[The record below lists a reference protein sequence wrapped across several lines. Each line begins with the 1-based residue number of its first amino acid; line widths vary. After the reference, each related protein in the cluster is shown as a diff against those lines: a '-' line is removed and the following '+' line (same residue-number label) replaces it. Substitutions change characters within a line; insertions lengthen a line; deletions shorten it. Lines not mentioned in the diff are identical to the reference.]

1 MLYYIHKIR
10 KGLIAMTEF
19 RENLLTRMIHIYGF
33 EHKTTIIYTHMLEK
47 APQTKASD
55 EDLENIVKALDSDPT
70 LDKVFCSI
78 VDRYIK

>member
-1 MLYYIHKIR
+1 
-10 KGLIAMTEF
+10 MTEF

-33 EHKTTIIYTHMLEK
+33 NNHMLEK

-55 EDLENIVKALDSDPT
+55 ENIVKALT